1 MTRIADSRGQARSTL
16 KSSMRR
22 MTLLAAAAAG
32 VLNFAS
38 LPLAMANGYPDRAI
52 RLVVPFPPGGPTDVA
67 ARIVGQ
73 KLSEKLGQSVVVENR
88 PGASGVIAA
97 KAVARSE
104 PDGYTVMV
112 LANPTML
119 APHLYGAQDFDI
131 FKDFAPVAGVY
142 DVPIVM
148 IINPKALPGV
158 TSLEQ
163 LVAYAK
169 ANPGVN
175 YTSAGNGSFGHLSLE
190 LMKSMGK
197 FDMQHVPYKGSAPA
211 MTDVLGGQIPVMFS
225 DMIAAL
231 PHIQAGKLLPIA
243 VGSAERVVFTPEVK
257 TVAEQGFP
265 GFEAVSWGGWV
276 VPANTPSDVI
286 NVLSNNLKDV
296 LADADIQEKLK
307 QVGTTARYLP
317 ADAMAQRVRVEYD
330 KWGKVIHDNHISNN

>member
-1 MTRIADSRGQARSTL
+1 MTRIASFDSQLPSTPS
-16 KSSMRR
+16 SSMRR
-22 MTLLAAAAAG
+22 MTVLALAVGA
-32 VLNFAS
+32 LNLAS
-38 LPLAMANGYPDRAI
+38 LPVAMADTYPNRAV

-73 KLSEKLGQSVVVENR
+73 KLSERLGQPIVVENR

-97 KAVARSE
+97 KSIAKSD
-104 PDGYTVMV
+104 PDGYTIMV

-119 APHLYGAQDFDI
+119 APHLYGEQDFDL
-131 FKDFAPVAGVY
+131 FKDFAPVAAVY

-148 IINPKALPGV
+148 VVNPQALPGI
-158 TSLEQ
+158 TNLEQ
-163 LVAYAK
+163 LVAHAK

-190 LMKSMGK
+190 LLKSLGK

-211 MTDVLGGQIPVMFS
+211 MTDVLGGQVPVMFS

-231 PHIQAGKLLPIA
+231 PHIQANKLLPIA
-243 VGSAERVVFTPEVK
+243 VGSSKRVVFTPEVK

-276 VPANTPSDVI
+276 VPAGTPQNVIDV
-286 NVLSNNLKDV
+286 LGNNLKEV
-296 LADADIQEKLK
+296 LADTDVQQKLI
-307 QVGTTARYLP
+307 QVGTTANYLP

-330 KWGKVIHDNHISNN
+330 KWGKVIKDNNISNN

>member
-1 MTRIADSRGQARSTL
+1 MTRIAGSSSQARLTSNF
-16 KSSMRR
+16 SMRR
-22 MTLLAAAAAG
+22 MTLLAAAAVG
-32 VLNFAS
+32 VLNLAS
-38 LPLAMANGYPDRAI
+38 MPLALASGYPDRAV

-73 KLSEKLGQSVVVENR
+73 KLSEKLGQSIVVENR

-97 KAVARSE
+97 KSVAKSD
-104 PDGYTVMV
+104 PDGYTIMV

-119 APHLYGAQDFDI
+119 APHLYGEQGLDL
-131 FKDFAPVAGVY
+131 FKELTTVAGVY

-148 IINPKALPGV
+148 VVNPNALPGV
-158 TSLEQ
+158 TNLEQ
-163 LVAYAK
+163 LVAHAK

-190 LMKSMGK
+190 LIKTMGK

-211 MTDVLGGQIPVMFS
+211 MTDVLGAQVPVMFS

-243 VGSAERVVFTPEVK
+243 VGSSQRVVFTPDVK

-276 VPANTPSDVI
+276 VPAGTPQDVI
-286 NVLSNNLKDV
+286 DLLSNNLKDV
-296 LADADIQEKLK
+296 LADADVQQKLQ
-307 QVGTTARYLP
+307 QVGTTANYTS
-317 ADAMAQRVRVEYD
+317 ADAMAQRFRVEYE
-330 KWGKVIHDNHISNN
+330 KWGKVIRDNNISNN

>member
-1 MTRIADSRGQARSTL
+1 MTRIARSNSQTRATPA
-16 KSSMRR
+16 SSVRR
-22 MTLLAAAAAG
+22 FTLLAMAVGA
-32 VLNFAS
+32 LNLAS
-38 LPLAMANGYPDRAI
+38 MPLAMADTYPDRAV

-97 KAVARSE
+97 KAIARAE
-104 PDGYTVMV
+104 PDGYTIMV

-119 APHLYGAQDFDI
+119 APHLYGEQDFDL
-131 FKDFAPVAGVY
+131 FKDFTAVAGVY

-148 IINPKALPGV
+148 VVNTQALPGV
-158 TSLEQ
+158 TNLEQ
-163 LVAYAK
+163 LVAKAK
-169 ANPGVN
+169 ADPGLN

-190 LMKSMGK
+190 LLKSLGK

-211 MTDVLGGQIPVMFS
+211 MTDVLGGQVPVMFS

-243 VGSAERVVFTPEVK
+243 VGSSQRVVFTPEVK

-276 VPANTPSDVI
+276 VPAGTPQGVI
-286 NVLSNNLKDV
+286 DVLSNNLKDV
-296 LADADIQEKLK
+296 LADAGVQEKLK
-307 QVGTTARYLP
+307 QVGTTANYLP
-317 ADAMAQRVRVEYD
+317 ADAMTQRVRVEYE
-330 KWGKVIHDNHISNN
+330 KWGKVVRDNNISNN

>member
-1 MTRIADSRGQARSTL
+1 MIRIAGSSSQTRLTPT
-16 KSSMRR
+16 SSMRR
-22 MTLLAAAAAG
+22 MTLLAAAVG
-32 VLNFAS
+32 VLNLAS
-38 LPLAMANGYPDRAI
+38 MPLALAAGYPDRAV

-73 KLSEKLGQSVVVENR
+73 KLSEKLGQSIVVENR

-97 KAVARSE
+97 KSVAKSD
-104 PDGYTVMV
+104 PDGYTIMV

-119 APHLYGAQDFDI
+119 APHLYGEQGLDL
-131 FKDFAPVAGVY
+131 FKEFTTVAGVY

-148 IINPKALPGV
+148 VVNPNALPGV

-190 LMKSMGK
+190 LIKTMGK

-211 MTDVLGGQIPVMFS
+211 MTDVLGAQVPVMFS

-243 VGSAERVVFTPEVK
+243 VGSSQRVVFTPDVK

-276 VPANTPSDVI
+276 VPTGTPQDVI
-286 NVLSNNLKDV
+286 NVLSNNLKEV
-296 LADADIQEKLK
+296 LADAGVQEKLQ
-307 QVGTTARYLP
+307 QVGTTANYMP
-317 ADAMAQRVRVEYD
+317 ADVMAQRFRVEYE
-330 KWGKVIHDNHISNN
+330 KWGKVIRDNNISNN